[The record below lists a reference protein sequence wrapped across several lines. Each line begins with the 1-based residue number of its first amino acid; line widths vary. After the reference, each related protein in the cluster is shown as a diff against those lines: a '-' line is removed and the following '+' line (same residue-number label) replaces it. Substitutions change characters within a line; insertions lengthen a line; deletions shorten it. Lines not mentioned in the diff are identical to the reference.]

1 MGIHC
6 KLPYLRTYL
15 PTCLLAHQI
24 TRGSPSLFILQSSAS
39 QQLHIQ
45 ANCSP
50 ARTTSR
56 DAHWISSNRTATM
69 LTERELQISPIVQE
83 SVTHNTKTLT
93 TLHNLTASLFGIG
106 AGILG
111 LESYPGF
118 LFYFFFTLLTSALVY
133 AFRVRPGITQEAGLQ
148 GTSGIERYFK
158 GSLELWTGGLIEG
171 LSGFVLTWTLFY
183 GLVRA

>member
-1 MGIHC
+1 M
-6 KLPYLRTYL
+6 
-15 PTCLLAHQI
+15 
-24 TRGSPSLFILQSSAS
+24 
-39 QQLHIQ
+39 
-45 ANCSP
+45 
-50 ARTTSR
+50 
-56 DAHWISSNRTATM
+56 M

-83 SVTHNTKTLT
+83 SVAHNTKTLT
-93 TLHNLTASLFGIG
+93 TLRNLTASLFGIG

-118 LFYFFFTLLTSALVY
+118 IFYFFFTLLTSALVY
-133 AFRVRPGITQEAGLQ
+133 AFRVRPGIIQETESQ